1 MLTKPDLESMY
12 IIEGQYN
19 PLIVILSFI
28 IAFGASYTAV
38 YINRRIK
45 GTGFFHKNLWLVLA
59 SLAMGLGI
67 WSMHYVGMSAYV
79 TSLPMKH
86 NLLLTLVS
94 VIPAVVASY
103 VAFYLA
109 NSHYKKIQT
118 FIAAGIFMGCG
129 IALMHYLGM
138 AAMEIDA
145 QTVYNPVLF
154 GLSIVIAIV
163 ASFASLY
170 IFSISDAKMDNVW
183 VKSMVAL
190 LMATAVT
197 SMHYIGMF
205 AVDFYAEGPIHTHEH
220 ESNVIEVVLY
230 VTIGISS
237 LFVLAYLASRLDKYV
252 DYRVKNFDAFT
263 QLPNQNQFTEDQR
276 IDKNTQLVAIVHI
289 HNLEKYISA
298 YGYTFGD
305 AIIKSVLELMQNVLP
320 KDTKLYRTEANRFTV
335 VQAPTDMVQ
344 NTMIAL
350 ERICLLLQRSLV
362 VNERM
367 VTVEMVCAVSQSDEK
382 KAIHEHFANTI
393 AVLQAP
399 STQYKYELIVYNPK
413 IHTFNFERQL
423 SLDIQKAMDED
434 ELFIV
439 YQPKVDPKENV
450 LVGAE
455 ALIRWK
461 HPVFGMVSPAVFIPI
476 LESAERISDVTDWLI
491 VRVCRQLAE
500 WNNLGIE
507 PPQVSI
513 NIPGMYLTS
522 PRLKSVINESLL
534 DYHINPSQIELE
546 ITETS
551 VIHDIHNAIL
561 AVSNFR
567 KKGLS
572 VALDDFGT
580 GLSSL
585 SYLKEIPI
593 STIKIDK
600 SFVDGVP
607 NSTKDASIL
616 KSIIHLCYSL
626 DLTVVIEGVEMSDQI
641 RFIKG
646 LERVPIVQGYYY
658 SKPLTVEQYEH
669 WIKEQ
674 QVVEIPDSDAE
685 TSKLMQLTS
694 KA

>member
-1 MLTKPDLESMY
+1 M
-12 IIEGQYN
+12 EGHYDS
-19 PLIVILSFI
+19 LVVLLSFI

-38 YINRRIK
+38 FINRRIK
-45 GTGFFHKNLWLVLA
+45 GKGFFHKNLWLVLA

-79 TSLPMKH
+79 MPLPMKH
-86 NLLLTLVS
+86 DLLLTLAS

-109 NSHYKKIQT
+109 NSHHKKIQT
-118 FIAAGIFMGCG
+118 FIVAGIFMGGG
-129 IALMHYLGM
+129 ITLMHYLGM
-138 AAMEIDA
+138 AAMQIDA
-145 QTVYNPVLF
+145 QAVYNPLF
-154 GLSIVIAIV
+154 FSLSILIAIV

-170 IFSISDAKMDNVW
+170 IFSISDAKMDKVW
-183 VKSMVAL
+183 VKSAVAL

-205 AVDFYAEGPIHTHEH
+205 AVDFYVEGPIHVHEH
-220 ESNVIEVVLY
+220 IHTSNMTEVVVY

-237 LFVLAYLASRLDKYV
+237 LFVLAYLASALDKYV
-252 DYRVKNFDAFT
+252 DYRVKNYDALT
-263 QLPNQNQFTEDQR
+263 ELPNQNQFTEDQH
-276 IDKNTQLVAIVHI
+276 IEKNAYLVAIVHV

-298 YGYTFGD
+298 YGYTFSD
-305 AIIKSVLELMQNVLP
+305 AIIKSVLELMQSILP

-335 VQAPTDMVQ
+335 VQAPTENVQ
-344 NTMIAL
+344 NTMIGLESICAL
-350 ERICLLLQRSLV
+350 LQCSLVINERI
-362 VNERM
+362 
-367 VTVEMVCAVSQSDEK
+367 VTVEMICAVSHSDDK
-382 KAIHEHFANTI
+382 KPIHEHFANAI

-399 STQYKYELIVYNPK
+399 TTQYKHEIIVYNPK

-423 SLDIQKAMDED
+423 SLDIQRAMDED

-439 YQPKVDPKENV
+439 YQPKVDPKQHTV
-450 LVGAE
+450 VGAE
-455 ALIRWK
+455 ALIRWN
-461 HPVFGMVSPAVFIPI
+461 HPVFGMISPAIFIPI

-491 VRVCRQLAE
+491 TRVCRQLAT
-500 WNNLGIE
+500 WDNLGLE
-507 PPQVSI
+507 LPQVSI
-513 NIPGMYLTS
+513 NIPGVYLTS
-522 PRLKSVINESLL
+522 SRLKNVINESILE
-534 DYHINPSQIELE
+534 YHIHPYKIELE

-561 AVSNFR
+561 AVSKFR
-567 KKGLS
+567 EKGLS

-616 KSIIHLCYSL
+616 KAIIHLSYSL
-626 DLTVVIEGVEMSDQI
+626 DLNVVIEGVETIDQI
-641 RFIKG
+641 RFINE
-646 LERVPIVQGYYY
+646 LETVPIVRGYYY
-658 SKPLTVEQYEH
+658 SKPLTAEEFEQ
-669 WIKEQ
+669 WCKKQ
-674 QVVEIPDSDAE
+674 QVVEI
-685 TSKLMQLTS
+685 T
-694 KA
+694 

>member
-1 MLTKPDLESMY
+1 LFTKPDIERLQM
-12 IIEGQYN
+12 IEGQYN

-38 YINRRIK
+38 FINRRIK
-45 GTGFFHKNLWLVLA
+45 GKGFFHKNLWLVLA
-59 SLAMGLGI
+59 SLAMGLGV

-79 TSLPMKH
+79 IPLPMKR
-86 NLLLTLVS
+86 NLLLTFVS

-109 NSHYKKIQT
+109 NSHYRKIRT
-118 FIAAGIFMGCG
+118 YIASGIFMGCG
-129 IALMHYLGM
+129 IVLMHYLGM

-145 QTVYNPVLF
+145 QTVYNPLMF
-154 GLSIVIAIV
+154 GLSLVIAIV

-170 IFSISDAKMDNVW
+170 IFSITDTKVDKVW
-183 VKSMVAL
+183 VKSGFAF

-197 SMHYIGMF
+197 SMHYIGMS
-205 AVDFYAEGPIHTHEH
+205 AVTFYADVPTYSHEH
-220 ESNVIEVVLY
+220 ESNMMEVVVF

-237 LFVLAYLASRLDKYV
+237 LYTLAYLTSRLDKYV
-252 DYRVKNFDAFT
+252 DYRLKNFDAVT

-276 IDKNTQLVAIVHI
+276 IEKNTHLLAIVHI

-298 YGYTFGD
+298 YGYAFGD
-305 AIIKSVLELMQNVLP
+305 SIIKTVLELMRNILP
-320 KDTKLYRTEANRFTV
+320 KDTKLYRTEANRFTL
-335 VQAPTDMVQ
+335 VQAPSEMVR
-344 NTMIAL
+344 NTMIGL
-350 ERICLLLQRSLV
+350 ERVCVLLQRSLV
-362 VNERM
+362 IDDRTVM
-367 VTVEMVCAVSQSDEK
+367 VEMVCAVSQSVEK
-382 KAIHEHFANTI
+382 KAIHEHFANAI

-399 STQYKYELIVYNPK
+399 STQYKHEIIVYDPK
-413 IHTFNFERQL
+413 IHTFNLERQL
-423 SLDIQKAMDED
+423 TLDIQRAMDED
-434 ELFIV
+434 ELFVV
-439 YQPKVDPKENV
+439 YQPKVDPKQHTV
-450 LVGAE
+450 VGAE
-455 ALIRWK
+455 ALIRWE
-461 HPVFGMVSPAVFIPI
+461 HPVFGRVSPAVFIPI
-476 LESAERISDVTDWLI
+476 LENAERISDMTDWLI
-491 VRVCRQLAE
+491 AKVCRQLAI
-500 WNNLGIE
+500 WNTSGIE
-507 PPQVSI
+507 VPQVSI

-534 DYHINPSQIELE
+534 EYHINPSQIELE

-561 AVSNFR
+561 AVSKFR

-607 NSTKDASIL
+607 NSAKDASIL

-626 DLTVVIEGVEMSDQI
+626 DLNVVIEGVEMSDQI
-641 RFIKG
+641 NFIKS
-646 LERVPIVQGYYY
+646 LERVPIVQGYFY
-658 SKPLTVEQYEH
+658 SKPLTVEEYEH
-669 WIKEQ
+669 WHKKQ
-674 QVVEIPDSDAE
+674 QVVEIS
-685 TSKLMQLTS
+685 
-694 KA
+694 

>member
-1 MLTKPDLESMY
+1 MFTKPDIENMH
-12 IIEGQYN
+12 IVEGQYN
-19 PLIVILSFI
+19 SLIVILSFI

-38 YINRRIK
+38 FINRRIK
-45 GTGFFHKNLWLVLA
+45 GKGFFHKNLWLVLA

-79 TSLPMKH
+79 TPLPMKH

-109 NSHYKKIQT
+109 NSHYKRIQT
-118 FIAAGIFMGCG
+118 FIAAGIFMGGG

-138 AAMEIDA
+138 AAMQIDA
-145 QTVYNPVLF
+145 QSVYDPVMF

-170 IFSISDAKMDNVW
+170 IFSISDAKMDNMW
-183 VKSMVAL
+183 VKSVVAL

-205 AVDFYAEGPIHTHEH
+205 AVEFYAEGPIHAHEH
-220 ESNVIEVVLY
+220 ESNMIEVVVY

-237 LFVLAYLASRLDKYV
+237 LFVLAYLASHLEKYV
-252 DYRVKNFDAFT
+252 DHRVKNFDALT

-276 IDKNTQLVAIVHI
+276 IEKNTQLVAIVHL

-305 AIIKSVLELMQNVLP
+305 AIIQSVLELMQNILP

-335 VQAPTDMVQ
+335 VQTPTEMVQ
-344 NTMIAL
+344 NTMIGL
-350 ERICLLLQRSLV
+350 ERICVLLQRSLV
-362 VNERM
+362 VNEQM
-367 VTVEMVCAVSQSDEK
+367 VTVEMVCAISKSDEK
-382 KAIHEHFANTI
+382 KEIHEHFVNAI

-399 STQYKYELIVYNPK
+399 STQFKHEMILYNPK

-423 SLDIQKAMDED
+423 SLDIQQAMDED

-439 YQPKVDPKENV
+439 YQPKVDPKQHIV
-450 LVGAE
+450 VGLE

-491 VRVCRQLAE
+491 VRVCKQLAT
-500 WNNLGIE
+500 WNNLGIKIT
-507 PPQVSI
+507 QVSI

-534 DYHINPSQIELE
+534 EYHINPSQIELE

-551 VIHDIHNAIL
+551 VIHDIDNAIL
-561 AVSNFR
+561 AVSNYR

-593 STIKIDK
+593 ATIKIDK

-616 KSIIHLCYSL
+616 RSIIHLCYSL
-626 DLTVVIEGVEMSDQI
+626 DLNVVIEGVETIDQI
-641 RFIKG
+641 RFIEG

-658 SKPLTVEQYEH
+658 SKPLTVEEFEH
-669 WIKEQ
+669 WRNKQ
-674 QVVEIPDSDAE
+674 QVVEIP
-685 TSKLMQLTS
+685 
-694 KA
+694 